1 MKRNVILLIDADA
14 DTQAATLTAAQ
25 TAGLDVR
32 AAQIERDLSEIT
44 QFELD
49 DVAAIVLDYDPD
61 VHGPAIAE
69 ELSQWLPPRPL
80 IFISSEYEH
89 SLIFEGSATRHLTKP
104 VSAAQIVHAL
114 DAILNQQPA
123 GNCDRWGHPCPP
135 EPALMTCNTFHH
147 KNIEI
152 KPAP

>member
-14 DTQAATLTAAQ
+14 DTYAVTLTAAQ

-32 AAQIERDLSEIT
+32 TAQIERDLSEIT
-44 QFELD
+44 EFELN

-61 VHGPAIAE
+61 VHGGGIAE

-80 IFISSEYEH
+80 IFISSEHEH
-89 SLIFEGSATRHLTKP
+89 GLMFEGSATRHLTKP
-104 VSAAQIVHAL
+104 VSAAQVMHAL

-123 GNCDRWGHPCPP
+123 ASSDRWGHPCPV
-135 EPALMTCNTFHH
+135 HSH
-147 KNIEI
+147 V
-152 KPAP
+152 